1 MDGDTSWD
9 TCPGNMQ
16 PDFLR
21 KCQEFGLRAY
31 LYYRERHN
39 RGIARELTAK
49 ALALTPRKTRAILEL
64 EPAAIRREEY
74 RRARTAY
81 IDHLIQ
87 KERDLIRRTE
97 ATRRERFELQSE
109 EDSECGPFSLP
120 LFRTVGMQ
128 QSSAAHRSA
137 PSIGGGGGRLAQPL
151 GC

>member
-1 MDGDTSWD
+1 MGAHLARDNHPKLQSWH
-9 TCPGNMQ
+9 
-16 PDFLR
+16 LR
-21 KCQEFGLRAY
+21 RAQEMAMRAY
-31 LYYRERHN
+31 LYFRERHSQSVS
-39 RGIARELTAK
+39 REMTGESLGATRRRAR
-49 ALALTPRKTRAILEL
+49 ALLEQ
-64 EPAAIRREEY
+64 EPIPYGVEEY

-137 PSIGGGGGRLAQPL
+137 PSTGGGGGRHARPL